1 MTEPRRLTDLKR
13 EAIVQAAIAE
23 FLANGFEATSVDKVA
38 ARAQVSKRTLY
49 NHFPSKEVLFAEILR
64 VLWNESA
71 SRVDVPYQADAP
83 LEAQLLKLVMQKLA
97 LLADESFLA
106 LARVAMS
113 AVIHSPERAREIVS
127 RLGEK
132 EGGML
137 SWIRAAQSDGRLK
150 PGDALFASHQLESLL
165 KGMAFWPQVVM
176 GQPKLTPTEQRKL
189 AAATAAM
196 FLAHY
201 GV

>member
-1 MTEPRRLTDLKR
+1 MAEPRRLTDLKR

-23 FLANGFEATSVDKVA
+23 FLAHGFEATSVDKVA

-49 NHFPSKEVLFAEILR
+49 NHFPSKEGLFAEILR
-64 VLWNESA
+64 VLWDESA
-71 SRVDVPYQADAP
+71 SRVDVPYRADAP
-83 LEAQLLKLVMQKLA
+83 LDEQLLQLVMQKLA
-97 LLADESFLA
+97 LLADESFLS

-113 AVIHSPERAREIVS
+113 AVAHSPERARDIVS

-137 SWIRAAQSDGRLK
+137 TWIRAAQLDGRLK
-150 PGDALFASHQLESLL
+150 PGDAVFASHQLESLL
-165 KGMAFWPQVVM
+165 KGTAFWPQIVM
-176 GQPKLTPTEQRKL
+176 GQPKLTPSEQRKL
-189 AAATAAM
+189 AAATVAM
-196 FLAHY
+196 FLGQY